1 MALRHLIRCF
11 SLLVV
16 GAGVLPIAAQNLDR
30 IYVHDLVKYKQGRI
44 EARIK
49 KESPKEIVI
58 ELGTKSESIPVEKII
73 DVEYGIPAS
82 LKVEVQSKAAREED
96 NAAKE
101 TNPARRLKD
110 YELALAGYRDL
121 IDRLTKLEQYGLAK
135 RHTEF
140 KIAAILAR
148 MAEDDPTQID
158 PALKALAQ
166 FKTDYDK
173 SWQIDRV
180 GKLLARLQIANGDM
194 KGAQAT
200 FDEFARRDDLPDSVR
215 QEYELAGI
223 RALLKADNFADAE
236 RKLTAMAKDM
246 TKDNPQFLRIE
257 IYLAAC
263 KAKSNLS
270 EAEKRLTSIIGGDA
284 GPAVKALAYNTLGD
298 CYRLNNRLDDA
309 FWQYLWVDQEYNQD
323 FEQHAKALYYLS
335 ILFDKAK
342 NRPDRAKACL
352 DRLLNDKH
360 FAGLE
365 YQNQAAKDLQRK
377 SKDK

>member
-1 MALRHLIRCF
+1 MPRR
-11 SLLVV
+11 LLVRHIALLALCAC
-16 GAGVLPIAAQNLDR
+16 GFPAAAQNLDR
-30 IYVHDLVKYKQGRI
+30 IYIHDPVKNKQDRI

-49 KESPKEIVI
+49 KESPKEITI
-58 ELGTKSESIPVEKII
+58 ERGTRTESVPVAKII
-73 DVEYGIPAS
+73 EIEYGIPAS
-82 LKVEVQSKAAREED
+82 LKVDVQAKAAREED

-101 TNPARRLKD
+101 PNPVRRLKD
-110 YELALAGYRDL
+110 YELAIAGYRDL
-121 IDRLTKLEQYGLAK
+121 IDRLTKLDQYGLAK
-135 RHTEF
+135 RNTEF

-158 PALKALAQ
+158 PALKALTQ
-166 FKTDYDK
+166 FKTEHEK

-180 GKLLARLQIANGDM
+180 GKLLARLQIAKGDM

-200 FDEFARRDDLPDSVR
+200 FDEFARRDDLPDLVR

-223 RALLKADNFADAE
+223 QALLKADNFADAE
-236 RKLTAMAKDM
+236 RKLTAMAKNLD
-246 TKDNPQFLRIE
+246 KDNPQALRVD

-263 KAKSNLS
+263 KAKSNLP
-270 EAEKRLTSIIGGDA
+270 EAEKRLASIIGGDA
-284 GPAVKALAYNTLGD
+284 EPPVKALAYNTLGD
-298 CYRLNNRLDDA
+298 CYYMHNRLEDA
-309 FWQYLWVDQEYNQD
+309 FWQYLWVDQEYSQD

-360 FAGLE
+360 FAGSE
-365 YQNQAAKDLQRK
+365 YQARAAKDNHLK